1 MDVVLALARNG
12 KLWTAVIGGVVI
24 VIGLT
29 RPDIPKETVLTLAG
43 ILAAILAALGVQDV
57 TVNVRAARALKAAES
72 QTDASAPNGKTFPPS
87 A

>member
-24 VIGLT
+24 IVGLL
-29 RPDIPKETVLTLAG
+29 RPDVPKETVLTLAG

-57 TVNVRAARALKAAES
+57 TVNVRAARALRAAES
-72 QTDASAPNGKTFPPS
+72 QTDVSAPNGETYPP
-87 A
+87 AV